1 MKKEV
6 GLWIDRRQAVIV
18 TLHDGTESVERVT
31 ANFEKRGHYTSDVQ
45 TPSQASLKIDRAE
58 DKYERHTQE
67 MVNHYYSE
75 VTSHIKDATDLYIMG
90 PGQAKTEFQKY
101 VEAQKLPAAI
111 LRVEPADKLT
121 DAQIAARV
129 RQSFERHI
137 HE

>member
-6 GLWIDRRQAVIV
+6 GLWIDHQRAVIV
-18 TLHDGTESVERVT
+18 MLHDGSETVERVE
-31 ANFEKRGHYTSDVQ
+31 ANFEKRGNYTSDVQ
-45 TPSQASLKIDRAE
+45 SLSESSLRMDLAE
-58 DKYERHTQE
+58 NKHERHTQE
-67 MVNHYYSE
+67 MVNNYYGE
-75 VTSHIKDATDLYIMG
+75 VVSHLKDATDLYIMG

-101 VEAQKLPAAI
+101 IETQNLPAAV

-137 HE
+137 H